1 MEERDFRQG
10 AFKIEDGKAK
20 EIEDLLR
27 YFSIEGKPIRAL
39 RFDPNILAANRDKLK
54 NRTLFMKN
62 LPKDLIES
70 ELHEKLSKYGKIT
83 SCKIAKDKEYN
94 SKGYG
99 MVTTEDDAT
108 YEKLFKNP
116 LQSEER
122 FKDMQMLE
130 YRPRDKRNMK
140 TAVNTIFIK
149 NFAPEWKEE

>member
-27 YFSIEGKPIRAL
+27 YFTIEGKPIRAL

-70 ELHEKLSKYGKIT
+70 VDCKLIFLPPYSPDLNPIEKFGAN
-83 SCKIAKDKEYN
+83 IAKA
-94 SKGYG
+94 S
-99 MVTTEDDAT
+99 
-108 YEKLFKNP
+108 
-116 LQSEER
+116 
-122 FKDMQMLE
+122 
-130 YRPRDKRNMK
+130 
-140 TAVNTIFIK
+140 
-149 NFAPEWKEE
+149 